1 MLGKVRFRHPLA
13 AMPNRCWNAIARQT
27 CVAMPQ
33 SIGVIFGYIIH
44 HPEQYHPVD
53 VPWLQALGV
62 RILEVEDCPH
72 HQELRR
78 VTASVT

>member
-1 MLGKVRFRHPLA
+1 MG
-13 AMPNRCWNAIARQT
+13 PNRRWNAVAWQT

-53 VPWLQALGV
+53 VQWLQALGV